1 MKREIEK
8 ILWKVQK
15 PAQYVGGE
23 LNSVMKNGDEVAIRF
38 AFGFPDTYSV
48 GMSHLGMK
56 ILYSLLNQRED
67 TWCERFFAPWVDFE
81 QELRNAGLPL
91 YTLESFTPL
100 SEFDIIGFTLQY
112 ELSYTN
118 VLNLLDLGG
127 VPVLAKDRHELKNL
141 VIAGGPCACNPEP
154 LADFVDLFCL
164 GEGEEQLNLLLDL
177 YRKAKEQKWTK
188 EAFLRK
194 ACRLEG
200 IYVPSLYYVSYHPDG
215 TIRSI
220 SAADGAPDKVK
231 KSIIRNMSRVYYP
244 ETFIVPYVDIVHDR
258 VMAELM
264 RGCVRGCRF
273 CQAGFIYRPLRE
285 KSAEVVCRQAKSLCD
300 STGYEEI
307 SLSSLST
314 SDYSEIEPLLD
325 ELLSFTEKERI
336 NLSLPSLRIDNF
348 SEELL
353 EKIKRVRKS
362 GLTFAPEAGTQ
373 RLRDVINK
381 NISEEDVMNSCHIAF
396 SGGYTNVKLY
406 FMIGLPTETMEDVA
420 GIIEL
425 AQKVVELFY
434 HMKDRPKG
442 KSVTVSVSVSTF
454 VPKPFTPFQWEPQDT
469 MDTIAEKQKHL
480 LDSIHSRKISAS
492 WHNSK
497 TSVLEGVFA
506 RGDRRLGKVLL
517 KAWKSGCRLDSWDE
531 CFDFE
536 KWQQAMEDCGLTMDF
551 YASRRRSFDEIF
563 PWSHLDYGVSETFLK
578 RENEKAKNA
587 EVTPQCRLQCSGCG
601 ANQLIGGKCFV

>member
-23 LNSVMKNGDEVAIRF
+23 LNSVTKNVDEVAIRF

-67 TWCERFFAPWVDFE
+67 TWCERFFAPWIDFE
-81 QELRNAGLPL
+81 KELRDAGLPL

-100 SEFDIIGFTLQY
+100 SEFDLIGFTLQY

-118 VLNLLDLGG
+118 VLNVLDLGG

-141 VIAGGPCACNPEP
+141 VSAGGPCACNPEP

-164 GEGEEQLNLLLDL
+164 GEGEEQLNFLLDL
-177 YRKAKEQKWTK
+177 YREAKEEGWTK
-188 EAFLRK
+188 ETFLRR

-200 IYVPSLYYVSYHPDG
+200 IYVPSLYEVAYHTDG
-215 TIRSI
+215 TVQSI
-220 SAADGAPDKVK
+220 TAVDGAPGKVK
-231 KSIIRNMSRVYYP
+231 KSVIRDMSRVYYP

-381 NISEEDVMNSCHIAF
+381 NISE
-396 SGGYTNVKLY
+396 
-406 FMIGLPTETMEDVA
+406 
-420 GIIEL
+420 
-425 AQKVVELFY
+425 
-434 HMKDRPKG
+434 
-442 KSVTVSVSVSTF
+442 
-454 VPKPFTPFQWEPQDT
+454 
-469 MDTIAEKQKHL
+469 
-480 LDSIHSRKISAS
+480 
-492 WHNSK
+492 
-497 TSVLEGVFA
+497 
-506 RGDRRLGKVLL
+506 
-517 KAWKSGCRLDSWDE
+517 
-531 CFDFE
+531 
-536 KWQQAMEDCGLTMDF
+536 
-551 YASRRRSFDEIF
+551 
-563 PWSHLDYGVSETFLK
+563 
-578 RENEKAKNA
+578 
-587 EVTPQCRLQCSGCG
+587 
-601 ANQLIGGKCFV
+601 